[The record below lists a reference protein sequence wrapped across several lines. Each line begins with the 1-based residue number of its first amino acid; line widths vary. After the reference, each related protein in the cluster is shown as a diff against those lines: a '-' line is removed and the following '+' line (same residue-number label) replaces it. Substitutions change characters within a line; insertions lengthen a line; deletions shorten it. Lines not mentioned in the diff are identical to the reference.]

1 LLPGIFLNSHS
12 KAVLQIFVCLPELN
26 TLAMTSEKRIIREA
40 CVENLYQAISAE
52 KNGAERLELC
62 MDLSV
67 GGVSPDTGLLRSVH
81 ELCQI
86 PVMVMVRPRGGNFV
100 FSAEEFEQMLND
112 VDTYKEPGCHGIV
125 SGILKPDNTVDVE
138 RTRLLRNRA
147 GELDFTFHKAFD
159 LTTDKEKA
167 LEDVIASGATRLL
180 TSGGAESA
188 VIGLQELNRLHYQA
202 NGRIT
207 ILVAGKVTSRNLPDL
222 MKQTDIHEFHGR
234 KIVEVN

>member
-1 LLPGIFLNSHS
+1 
-12 KAVLQIFVCLPELN
+12 
-26 TLAMTSEKRIIREA
+26 MTNDIILREA

-52 KNGAERLELC
+52 KNGAARLELC

-67 GGVSPDTGLLRSVH
+67 GGLSPDTGLLRSVL

-100 FSAEEFEQMLND
+100 FSDEEFEQMLHD
-112 VDTYKEPGCHGIV
+112 VDTFNGLGCHGIV

-138 RTRLLRNRA
+138 RTRLLRDRA

-159 LTTDKEKA
+159 LTPDKEKA
-167 LEDVIASGATRLL
+167 LEDVIASGANHLL
-180 TSGGAESA
+180 TSGGAETA
-188 VIGLQELNRLHYQA
+188 VNGLKELNRLHEQA

-207 ILVAGKVTSRNLPDL
+207 ILA
-222 MKQTDIHEFHGR
+222 
-234 KIVEVN
+234 